1 MKILCLNSALL
12 VSHLTCVVL
21 VIFTSVA
28 MSQKSRTNSRDLSR
42 TIDTII
48 GIDIRDGK
56 SGSYEPTT
64 REAIVP
70 RSRHADRDSIKM
82 SRRDI
87 LEELIASRKE
97 ELIASRKSDS
107 SNDEVNTED
116 FLTLGKEER
125 STMPVNKINYFDTTC
140 KIIMVL

>member
-1 MKILCLNSALL
+1 MKILCRNSALL

-21 VIFTSVA
+21 VTFTSTA
-28 MSQKSRTNSRDLSR
+28 MSQKSRTNSRDLSK

-56 SGSYEPTT
+56 SGTYEPTT
-64 REAIVP
+64 RESIVP

-97 ELIASRKSDS
+97 ELIASRKPDS
-107 SNDEVNTED
+107 SNDEVKTED

-125 STMPVNKINYFDTTC
+125 STMPVSTINYFDTTF
-140 KIIMVL
+140 KILI